1 MPRLENSR
9 GEALYYNVV
18 EKNGKIQYVLKGIG
32 STVILSGTSREG
44 DLEFSPKRHRLS
56 STFDGTVLKSHTDIV
71 HKAAAQLWAAVA
83 FLLAPLKLPLPSGY
97 RFSFFQK
104 KKQGLLRLG

>member
-1 MPRLENSR
+1 M
-9 GEALYYNVV
+9 
-18 EKNGKIQYVLKGIG
+18 
-32 STVILSGTSREG
+32 
-44 DLEFSPKRHRLS
+44 
-56 STFDGTVLKSHTDIV
+56 
-71 HKAAAQLWAAVA
+71 HKAAAHSWAAVA